1 MNSPMRLVVTGAG
14 GSLGSTFVNRC
25 IDSGYRVAAAVS
37 DEVLDAPEIVA
48 LPKGDLSDVDFARAS
63 LGYAAEKLGGVDAF
77 VHLAG
82 GFTWTPTLTSNLNEW
97 RQMMS
102 SNVETALCSIQ
113 AVVPHLT
120 SEGAIVCVGAAASQ
134 VAGAGMAA
142 YATSKNG
149 VSRIV
154 ESLAIELKPRRIR
167 INGVMPGI
175 MDTERN
181 RTDMP
186 DADWS
191 QWTSTSAVSDAILFL
206 CGKASRSINGA
217 MIPVTN
223 SI

>member
-1 MNSPMRLVVTGAG
+1 MRLVVTGAS

-25 IDSGYRVAAAVS
+25 VHSGHRVAAAIS
-37 DEVLDAPEIVA
+37 DENLNAPEIVA
-48 LPKGDLSDVDFARAS
+48 LPKGDLSDLNFARTS
-63 LGYAAEKLGGVDAF
+63 LGYAVEELGGVDAL

-82 GFTWTPTLTSNLNEW
+82 GFTWTPTLTSSLDEW

-113 AVVPHLT
+113 AIAPHLT
-120 SEGAIVCVGAAASQ
+120 SDGAIVCVGAASSQ

-149 VSRIV
+149 ISRIV

-175 MDTERN
+175 MDTEWN
-181 RTDMP
+181 RTEMP

-206 CGKASRSINGA
+206 CGKASRAINGA